1 MRRLLLH
8 FSPLFSI
15 RWVGGLAGLAG
26 LAAVALL
33 AAWQIQDAP
42 APPSDEYPYRIVGY
56 VGGAADIWRVDA
68 ARLTHINY
76 AFAQV
81 SEEGEIYFRDEDA
94 PAHLAQIQA
103 LKAKNPDLK
112 LLVSVG
118 GWGADGF
125 SDAALTKASRERFA
139 RSAVEFVKRY
149 ALDGIDLDWEFLGQ
163 PRPGIT
169 HRAEDEQNFT
179 LLLKT
184 VRTRLDALSDRRGL
198 AGAERYLL
206 TIASNDD
213 QAYFDHTEMNQLH
226 VYLDFINV
234 MTYDFFSSGSPTT
247 GHHTGLYRS
256 GHPDAP
262 VRTAA
267 AAARRHLDAGIP
279 PDKIVLGVAFYGRGW
294 TGVRPEQSGLH
305 QPYERFT
312 RAYSY
317 STLAD
322 EYINKRGF
330 TRYWDAAAKA
340 PYLWN
345 PDSTTFISYDDPES
359 LRHKVAF
366 VKEKGLGGVMFWAY
380 HHDDDAGTL
389 LSTLYENLY

>member
-1 MRRLLLH
+1 MMRLPS
-8 FSPLFSI
+8 FSPFSTG
-15 RWVGGLAGLAG
+15 WLLG

-33 AAWQIQDAP
+33 AAWQIHDNAP
-42 APPSDEYPYRIVGY
+42 APPSEAPPYRIVGY

-68 ARLTHINY
+68 AKLTHVNY

-81 SEEGEIYFRDEDA
+81 SDEGEIYFRNENA
-94 PAHLAQIQA
+94 PAHLVQIQA

-125 SDAALTKASRERFA
+125 SDAALTDSSRAKFA
-139 RSAVEFVKRY
+139 RSAARMVRRY
-149 ALDGIDLDWEFLGQ
+149 ALDGIDLDWEFPGQ
-163 PRPGIT
+163 PGPGIT
-169 HRAEDEQNFT
+169 YRAEDKENFT

-184 VRTRLDALSDRRGL
+184 VREHLDALSDRRGL
-198 AGAERYLL
+198 TGDERYLL

-213 QAYFDHTEMNQLH
+213 QAYFDHTEMDELH
-226 VYLDFINV
+226 VYLDFINI
-234 MTYDFFSSGSPTT
+234 MAYDFFSSGSPTT
-247 GHHTGLYRS
+247 GHHTGLHVS
-256 GHPDAP
+256 AHPEAP
-262 VRTAA
+262 ARTAA
-267 AAARRHLDAGIP
+267 AAARRHLEAGIP
-279 PDKIVLGVAFYGRGW
+279 PGKIVLGVAFYGRGW
-294 TGVRPEQSGLH
+294 TGVRPERSGLH

-317 STLAD
+317 ALLAD
-322 EYINKRGF
+322 EYIDKRGF

-359 LRHKVAF
+359 LRHKAAF

-380 HHDDDAGTL
+380 RHDDEAGTL
-389 LSTLYENLY
+389 LSALYEGLY